1 MNLKNLNA
9 AISKEVERVENEY
22 KHEYRNIE
30 VKPEDIA
37 NMIDHTLLHA
47 YATEKDV
54 IKLCEEAKDNKF
66 FSVCVNPGMVKISKE
81 NLEGSEVKIATV
93 IGFPLGATSS
103 KSKAEESKIAVSDGA
118 DELDMVINIGWL
130 KARQYDKVLED
141 IKAVVKASGDK
152 LVKVIIETCYLDK
165 TEKIAA
171 CVLSKMAGAE
181 FVKTST
187 GFGTA
192 GATEEDVSLMKFVV
206 GEDMEVKASGGI
218 RDFEKASKMVKSGA
232 TRIGASSGIKIIKG

>member
-1 MNLKNLNA
+1 LKYLNA
-9 AISKEVERVENEY
+9 AISKEVERVEKEY

-30 VKPEDIA
+30 VKPEETA
-37 NMIDHTLLHA
+37 KMIDHTLLHA
-47 YATEKDV
+47 YATENDV
-54 IKLCEEAKDNKF
+54 EKLCEEAKEHDF
-66 FSVCVNPGMVKISKE
+66 FSVCVNPSMIKLSKE
-81 NLEGSEVKIATV
+81 KLNGSNVKIATV

-103 KSKAEESKIAVSDGA
+103 ESKAEESKIAVQHGA
-118 DELDMVINIGWL
+118 DELDMVINVGWL
-130 KARQYDKVLED
+130 KAKQYDKVLED
-141 IKAVVKASGDK
+141 IKSVVKASEDK

-187 GFGTA
+187 GFGTG

-218 RDFEKASKMVKSGA
+218 RDFEKASKMIKSGA

>member
-1 MNLKNLNA
+1 LKDLNA
-9 AISKEVERVENEY
+9 AISKEVERVEKEY

-30 VKPEDIA
+30 VKEHD
-37 NMIDHTLLHA
+37 
-47 YATEKDV
+47 
-54 IKLCEEAKDNKF
+54 F
-66 FSVCVNPGMVKISKE
+66 FSVCVNPSMIKLSKE
-81 NLEGSEVKIATV
+81 KLNGSNVKIATV

-103 KSKAEESKIAVSDGA
+103 ESKAEESKIAVQHGA
-118 DELDMVINIGWL
+118 DELDMVINVGWL
-130 KARQYDKVLED
+130 KAKQYDKVLED
-141 IKAVVKASGDK
+141 IKSVVKASEDK

-187 GFGTA
+187 GFGTG

-218 RDFEKASKMVKSGA
+218 RDFEKASKMIKSGA

>member
-1 MNLKNLNA
+1 MNLKDLNA
-9 AISKEVERVENEY
+9 AISKEVERVEKEY
-22 KHEYRNIE
+22 KHEYQNIE
-30 VKPEDIA
+30 IKPEETA
-37 NMIDHTLLHA
+37 KMIDHTLLHA
-47 YATEKDV
+47 YATENDV
-54 IKLCEEAKDNKF
+54 KKLCQEAKENDF
-66 FSVCVNPGMVKISKE
+66 FSVCVNPSMITLSKE
-81 NLEGSEVKIATV
+81 ELNGSDVKIATV

-103 KSKAEESKIAVSDGA
+103 ESKAEESKIAVQHGA
-118 DELDMVINIGWL
+118 DELDMVVNIGWL
-130 KARQYDKVLED
+130 KAKQYDKVLED
-141 IKAVVKASGDK
+141 IKSVVKASGDK

-187 GFGTA
+187 GFGTG

-218 RDFEKASKMVKSGA
+218 RDFEKASKMIKSGA